1 MSPSSP
7 PPSSSSF
14 EALQERLTALQETTG
29 QLKELIERLATI
41 KFQPGS
47 VPLRSNLTTYG
58 GSDESNAAAELGT
71 EINQILRE
79 EEEELELLHEEI
91 IDLPSGGGR
100 PGSEAEHKKLRLKE
114 GAQRLGSELKGCR
127 TSFRKAQLAAR
138 RSLEGAQKL
147 ERELLLSSYAA
158 SAAAFNSSP
167 SSSSSQPPSGASS
180 PVPPTDTQPTQ
191 PQLLFTA
198 RDRRR
203 IKEKGLSAKR
213 DENGNVIGAASD
225 VTDALRRTH
234 ELIAAEVSKSAF
246 AARTLAESADALR
259 RLDDSYEGIDGLL
272 GRSRDLLGTL
282 LRSQKSD
289 TWYLQTALY
298 MLFATLVW
306 LVFRRLLYG
315 PLWWLVWLPVRTVWR
330 GTGLV
335 VGSFGGSSGDNGT
348 VSAGE
353 KGGATMLVRDRE
365 GGKVRGVGVGEE
377 GAVPTVLVGGRGE
390 GEEEGIG
397 GDPDSLVDKVGRI
410 IEDSLPV
417 LSEEQMAAAE
427 ANRTLEEEEEEEKT
441 EKEGEGKQ
449 EQPNPMKRMWEEER
463 EEVREAQRVRDEL

>member
-1 MSPSSP
+1 MSSSSP
-7 PPSSSSF
+7 SSSF

-58 GSDESNAAAELGT
+58 PSSDGDETNVAAELGT

-91 IDLPSGGGR
+91 IDLPSSGGR
-100 PGSEAEHKKLRLKE
+100 PGNEAEHKKLRLKE

-138 RSLEGAQKL
+138 RSLEAAQKL

-158 SAAAFNSSP
+158 SAAAFNSP
-167 SSSSSQPPSGASS
+167 SSSTQPTSGASS
-180 PVPPTDTQPTQ
+180 PVAPTDTQTTQTHQ

-203 IKEKGLSAKR
+203 IKEKGPSTLR
-213 DENGNVIGAASD
+213 DGGNVVGAAGD

-246 AARTLAESADALR
+246 AARTLEESADALR
-259 RLDDSYEGIDGLL
+259 RLDDNYEGIDGLL

-282 LRSQKSD
+282 LHSQKSD

-298 MLFATLVW
+298 MLAATLAW

-330 GTGLV
+330 TTGWAVSL
-335 VGSFGGSSGDNGT
+335 GSAEENGT
-348 VSAGE
+348 VTAGGGE
-353 KGGATMLVRDRE
+353 GGARMLVRDTER
-365 GGKVRGVGVGEE
+365 VRGVGVGEE
-377 GAVPTVLVGGRGE
+377 GAVPTVLVGGGGRGE
-390 GEEEGIG
+390 EGSS
-397 GDPDSLVDKVGRI
+397 DPDSLVDKVARI
-410 IEDSLPV
+410 IEDSLP
-417 LSEEQMAAAE
+417 LSSEEQMAAAE
-427 ANRTLEEEEEEEKT
+427 ANRTAEEEAKAEA
-441 EKEGEGKQ
+441 EKEIEGEQ
-449 EQPNPMKRMWEEER
+449 QQPNPMKRMWEEER
-463 EEVREAQRVRDEL
+463 EEGRQAQRVRDEL